1 MRKFLLSE
9 LAEIKLCIASAPK
22 NKDFTESVKWIMQSS
37 LLPFNEIN
45 PVFSSEYSPNEDMK
59 AIKNDI
65 LVRRLSP
72 SGVNIIEGDINA
84 YVYNNIIIIRANE
97 SVCADYL
104 AAYLDENIEAFV
116 KTYAKG
122 AIVSSISRKDLMEM
136 PIDLP
141 DAATQRAVGGYWLMY
156 NKKKR
161 LEKKLTELEG
171 KKNKEIFNLI
181 MTTNG
186 GIQ

>member
-22 NKDFTESVKWIMQSS
+22 NKNFAESVEWIMQSS
-37 LLPFNEIN
+37 LLPFNEIK
-45 PVFSSEYSPNEDMK
+45 PVFSSEYCSNEDMK
-59 AIKNDI
+59 VIKNDI
-65 LVRRLSP
+65 LIRRLSP
-72 SGVNIIEGDINA
+72 SGVNLIEDDTNA
-84 YVYNNIIIIRANE
+84 YVYNNIIIIRAND

-122 AIVSSISRKDLMEM
+122 AIVSSISIKDLMEM

-141 DAATQRAVGGYWLMY
+141 DVTTQRAVGGYWLMY
-156 NKKKR
+156 KKKKR
-161 LEKKLTELEG
+161 LEKKLTDLEG
-171 KKNKEIFNLI
+171 KKNKEIFNFI

-186 GIQ
+186 GVQ